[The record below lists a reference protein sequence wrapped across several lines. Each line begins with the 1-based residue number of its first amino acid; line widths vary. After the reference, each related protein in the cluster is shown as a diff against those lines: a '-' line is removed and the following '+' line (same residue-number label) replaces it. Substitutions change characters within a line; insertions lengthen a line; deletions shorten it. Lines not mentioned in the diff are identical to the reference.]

1 MKWISKL
8 LDWIPSLWFRW
19 AYLAFSLLLVVGIYF
34 SHAMVSIAVIAFA
47 SLFILE
53 RNYAEKWE
61 RIKTNKTAIAFISL
75 FALHLIG
82 LIYTSNFDY
91 AFNDLRIKLPLLAF
105 PIAFGSLQPFEKI
118 HFKIVLYGFIISSLL
133 AVTYSSYIYFYESPL
148 DTRQISPI
156 ISHIRLSLL
165 IALAIFVSIYL
176 FVNSKSKFR
185 FMWFAP
191 AIMFL
196 SFLFILMSLTGIV
209 AFFVAAISYIF
220 FIQWNSK
227 LYRFKTALLLLG
239 FILFGVFANISYQA
253 ANNAFA
259 NHEAHLN
266 TNNIA
271 QFTSRGNPYKHHW
284 DVPIRENG
292 YHVKYFLC
300 EKELEEAWAERSNLN
315 YFEKDQDGWFAGEIL
330 QRYLSSKGLRKDYEG
345 VMALSKEDIQA
356 IEEGVANADFVN
368 SSKLYV
374 RAYQTFWELDV
385 FLLGITGQS
394 SSLVQR
400 IVYWNAAWS
409 ILKENMLLGVG
420 TGDVQEA
427 FNTYYKK
434 QNTNLGEHYWL
445 RSHNQFLSFGVSF
458 GFIGILTFIF
468 CFAAPFLEKKHKNN
482 LLFLVFWI
490 MAATSMFFEDTLE
503 TQIGVTYFCFF
514 FWFFLLKPQN
524 EEQPSSKN

>member
-1 MKWISKL
+1 MMWISKL

-34 SHAMVSIAVIAFA
+34 SHAMVSIAVIAYA

-53 RNYAEKWE
+53 RNYAEKWK
-61 RIKTNKTAIAFISL
+61 RIIHNKTAIAFLTL
-75 FALHLIG
+75 FALHIVG
-82 LIYTSNFDY
+82 LIYTSNFEY

-105 PIAFGSLQPFEKI
+105 PIAFGSLKPFEHL
-118 HFKIVLYGFIISSLL
+118 HFKIILYGFIASSLL
-133 AVTYSSYIYFYESPL
+133 AVVYSGYIYYIDSPS

-165 IALAIFVSIYL
+165 IALAVFVAIYL
-176 FVNSKSKFR
+176 FFTSTSLTR
-185 FMWFAP
+185 YLWLIP
-191 AIMFL
+191 AAIFL
-196 SFLFILMSLTGIV
+196 TFLFILMSLSGII
-209 AFFVAAISYIF
+209 AFFIAAFMYLF
-220 FIQWNSK
+220 FTQWNK
-227 LYRFKTALLLLG
+227 RIYRLKIFLLCLSLVLIG
-239 FILFGVFANISYQA
+239 IFTFISYQA
-253 ANNAFA
+253 ANKAFA
-259 NHEAHLN
+259 NHETHLN
-266 TNNIA
+266 TNNIEK
-271 QFTSRGNPYKHHW
+271 FTSRGNPYMHHW

-300 EKELEEAWAERSNLN
+300 EKELEEAWAERSTLN
-315 YFEKDQDGWFAGEIL
+315 YFNQDQDGWFAGEIL
-330 QRYLSSKGLRKDYEG
+330 QRYLSSKGLKKDYDG
-345 VMALSKEDIQA
+345 VMALSDEDINA
-356 IEEGVANADFVN
+356 IEEGIANADFLN

-409 ILKENMLLGVG
+409 IFKENAFIGVG

-427 FNTYYKK
+427 FNTYYKN
-434 QNTNLGEHYWL
+434 QNITLGEHYWL

-458 GFIGILTFIF
+458 GFLGILVFLF
-468 CFAAPFLEKKHKNN
+468 CFLAPIFEKKHMKNM
-482 LLFLVFWI
+482 LFIVFWM
-490 MAATSMFFEDTLE
+490 MAACSMFFEDTLE

-524 EEQPSSKN
+524 LEMAKDEN

>member
-19 AYLAFSLLLVVGIYF
+19 TYVAFSLLLVVGIYF

-53 RNYAEKWE
+53 RNYAEKW
-61 RIKTNKTAIAFISL
+61 KLLKQNKTAIAFLSL
-75 FALHLIG
+75 FALHIIG
-82 LIYTSNFDY
+82 LIYTNNFEY

-105 PIAFGSLQPFEKI
+105 PIAFGSLKPFEST
-118 HFKIVLYGFIISSLL
+118 HFKIILYGFIASSLL
-133 AVTYSSYIYFYESPL
+133 AVTYSSFIYFYESPL

-165 IALAIFVSIYL
+165 IALAIFISIYL
-176 FVNSKSKFR
+176 FVSSKNQFR
-185 FMWFAP
+185 FLWFVP
-191 AIMFL
+191 AAIFL
-196 SFLFILMSLTGIV
+196 SFLFILMSLTGIIS
-209 AFFVAAISYIF
+209 FFVAAIAYIF

-227 LYRFKTALLLLG
+227 LYRFKTALLSLG
-239 FILFGVFANISYQA
+239 IILISIFSYICYQA

-266 TNNIA
+266 KNNIE
-271 QFTSRGNPYKHHW
+271 QFTSRGNPYMHHW

-300 EKELEEAWAERSNLN
+300 EQELEQAWAERSSLN
-315 YFEKDQDGWFAGEIL
+315 YFNQDQDGWFAGEIL
-330 QRYLSSKGLRKDYEG
+330 QRYLSSKGLKKDYDG
-345 VMALSKEDIQA
+345 VMALSDKDIQA

-385 FLLGITGQS
+385 FLLGISGQS

-400 IVYWNAAWS
+400 IVYWKAAWS
-409 ILKENMLLGVG
+409 IFIAHVLTGVG

-427 FNTYYKK
+427 FNTYYKN

-458 GFIGILTFIF
+458 GFIGILIFLF
-468 CFAAPFLEKKHKNN
+468 CFAAPFIEKKHKKNM
-482 LLFLVFWI
+482 LFVVFWI
-490 MAATSMFFEDTLE
+490 MAACSMFFEDTLE

-524 EEQPSSKN
+524 TELTTHEN